1 MNLTDEQKLEKLK
14 ELGNIIEI
22 DKTNNNGELSQQV
35 KSFAIGALYIID
47 ECNESW
53 CDHCE
58 VRRALGCLC
67 SDIM

>member
-35 KSFAIGALYIID
+35 KSFTTGALYIID